1 MSYKLRR
8 ALALLLA
15 ALLLSMTLSGCGM
28 PAALIDELIEDKD
41 EQASPSSE
49 RIIPLT
55 DSYWFDYSYRGYTAY
70 EDMPAYLEA
79 PPDIESYTD
88 LLRCFTSGGEYQDF
102 EDAYFLAQ
110 DELYRIY
117 TAYTVADISY
127 SSDPADEAA
136 AAVESAYAAWYAA
149 SDEFYA
155 ALGEVAR
162 SEHGASL
169 LDELLGENTSGS
181 FASYYP
187 DESGGAEHSAED
199 ELLHSYNVAMT
210 SSEPDLQRAAE
221 IFVELVKLRNEQAAA
236 YGYSSYAEL
245 AYYEQYYRNYSP
257 EEVAASVS
265 LSSSHFSR
273 QFKAKTGYSPYEY
286 IILRRID
293 KAKKAAKG
301 DKKFLQEAA
310 DFEGLRDWL
319 NDGKS
324 ARSYEEVDIA
334 AEYPDCELLSLK
346 PVIYAANLDEDGFA
360 DPAGVEY
367 YNQVADRAAAEG
379 AQVIPVCAKL
389 EAEIA
394 ELEPEEKKPAAAAAA
409 PAGAIPPGTVIGD
422 GHIKIAHVRID
433 TRLLHGQVA
442 TTWTKQ
448 INPNRI
454 IVVSDGVAHDE
465 LRKTMIEQAA
475 PPGVHANVVPIKK
488 MAEVV
493 KDTRFGDTKAMLL
506 FENPQ
511 DLLKAIEAGVD
522 IKEVNIG
529 SMAHSKG
536 KVVVTNAVA
545 MGDDDVKTLEALKAK
560 GVKFEVRKVPSDSS
574 EDLDAMLKKAKA
586 ELAAQ
591 A

>member
-127 SSDPADEAA
+127 SSDPTDEAA

-257 EEVAASVS
+257 EEVAASVWPS
-265 LSSSHFSR
+265 VKEHFVPLAEKYTDRAAELLWQLYDDPSIDCSEEAVIEALKYVAPRLS
-273 QFKAKTGYSPYEY
+273 
-286 IILRRID
+286 
-293 KAKKAAKG
+293 
-301 DKKFLQEAA
+301 QEAA
-310 DFEGLRDWL
+310 EALDYMLEYGLYDISQSPTKLNTGFTTTLYYFNDPFLFNAAMGDVEDFPDTFHEFGHFLNAYATTSDLLYGMSDTDLSELQSQGMEMMFTHWYKDIFGGQTDAMLLTTLYDMLCSVIEGAMYDEFQQRAYAEPELTAERACEL
-319 NDGKS
+319 
-324 ARSYEEVDIA
+324 YLEVA
-334 AEYPDCELLSLK
+334 AEYGRDPGEAGKYDWVYISHNFDFPYYYISYCMSALPALELYVMLQEYS
-346 PVIYAANLDEDGFA
+346 A
-360 DPAGVEY
+360 DA
-367 YNQVADRAAAEG
+367 ADRYM
-379 AQVIPVCAKL
+379 
-389 EAEIA
+389 
-394 ELEPEEKKPAAAAAA
+394 
-409 PAGAIPPGTVIGD
+409 
-422 GHIKIAHVRID
+422 H
-433 TRLLHGQVA
+433 
-442 TTWTKQ
+442 
-448 INPNRI
+448 
-454 IVVSDGVAHDE
+454 VVS
-465 LRKTMIEQAA
+465 L
-475 PPGVHANVVPIKK
+475 
-488 MAEVV
+488 
-493 KDTRFGDTKAMLL
+493 DTEIYYFD
-506 FENPQ
+506 
-511 DLLKAIEAGVD
+511 
-522 IKEVNIG
+522 
-529 SMAHSKG
+529 
-536 KVVVTNAVA
+536 
-545 MGDDDVKTLEALKAK
+545 EALTEC
-560 GVKFEVRKVPSDSS
+560 GFSNVFDSAAFASCADSIDAYLS
-574 EDLDAMLKKAKA
+574 EI
-586 ELAAQ
+586 
-591 A
+591 